1 MDVSLALGTAA
12 LPAFFASTVEFV
24 EAFTI
29 VLAVGSTRGWR
40 APLWGTLAAI
50 LTLGVIVLAFGT
62 PLVIYR
68 EQVSQYFHLSVGTLL
83 LLFGMRWLRK
93 SILRFTGIV
102 AQHDEDA
109 IYQREVAELR
119 AQGLA
124 TARWDNVGFW
134 FSWKAVLLEGLEV
147 AFIVLALGAQGPD
160 ALTAA
165 TIGAAAAFVFTM
177 SLGIALRKPLTFVP
191 ENWLKF
197 FVGTML
203 VTFGTF
209 WAAQGLG
216 AHWPGEDL
224 ALLVIFVAILAISWL
239 ATGVLNRLVAERAQV
254 AASRAS

>member
-1 MDVSLALGTAA
+1 
-12 LPAFFASTVEFV
+12 
-24 EAFTI
+24 
-29 VLAVGSTRGWR
+29 
-40 APLWGTLAAI
+40 
-50 LTLGVIVLAFGT
+50 
-62 PLVIYR
+62 
-68 EQVSQYFHLSVGTLL
+68 
-83 LLFGMRWLRK
+83 
-93 SILRFTGIV
+93 
-102 AQHDEDA
+102 
-109 IYQREVAELR
+109 
-119 AQGLA
+119 
-124 TARWDNVGFW
+124 
-134 FSWKAVLLEGLEV
+134 
-147 AFIVLALGAQGPD
+147 
-160 ALTAA
+160 
-165 TIGAAAAFVFTM
+165 M